1 MKRPLTLFLLF
12 VFAAAQI
19 YFAKLPVSHQV
30 QGSTWIQVSAVPG
43 GLVERNQDYYL
54 VGTTEALVLHAN
66 GVHIT
71 ATPNT
76 LTWMDVPEPSGQ
88 NVWHLAVGGP
98 SAIPLVGVGGQIY
111 PAPDGQ
117 SVVWIDGLTKKAYVS
132 NPVASALT
140 PIQPNVRQVERAV
153 WASDSHAL
161 AILGKGPEGPGV
173 YVWDGD
179 HQLQAAILPGKAAT
193 VTGFG
198 ITQNETIIAA
208 LSSGRVVMQGTGLVS
223 QIPQL
228 TPIAVARHQD
238 TVLGMTANQVIL
250 WHAGNVSRTRRPDLV
265 WSGVPRFSKN
275 GQFAAVLAH
284 NRNGA
289 EQLLLYGPHQHWSI
303 SVPYP
308 NTAYHLIGF
317 IGDHWVL
324 VTVASGPH
332 HGTYAWWING

>member
-19 YFAKLPVSHQV
+19 YFAKQPVSHQV
-30 QGSTWIQVSAVPG
+30 QGSTWIQVSTVPG
-43 GLVERNQDYYL
+43 GLVERDQAYYL
-54 VGTTEALVLHAN
+54 VGTTEALTLHAN

-71 ATPNT
+71 ATRNA

-88 NVWHLAVGGP
+88 NIWHLASGP
-98 SAIPLVGVGGQIY
+98 NGMPMVGVGGQIY

-117 SVVWIDGLTKKAYVS
+117 SVVWIDSLTKKAYVS
-132 NPVASALT
+132 NPAASALT
-140 PIQPNVRQVERAV
+140 PIQPNFGQVERAV

-161 AILGKGPEGPGV
+161 AILGQGPEGLGV

-179 HQLQAAILPGKAAT
+179 HQIQAAILPGAT
-193 VTGFG
+193 TSVTGFG
-198 ITQNETIIAA
+198 ITQNESIIAA
-208 LSSGRVVMQGTGLVS
+208 LSSGRVVMQGSGLVS
-223 QIPQL
+223 QIPRL
-228 TPIAVARHQD
+228 HPLAVARHQD
-238 TVLGMTANQVIL
+238 TVLGMTTHHVIL
-250 WHAGNVSRTRRPDLV
+250 WHAGHVSRTSRPGIA

-275 GQFAAVLAH
+275 GQYAAVLA
-284 NRNGA
+284 RNPAGA
-289 EQLLLYGPHQHWSI
+289 EQLLLYGFHQHWSI

-317 IGDHWVL
+317 VGDHWVL